1 MQDGMRHARGYWR
14 KCPLRMRGEET
25 GKAGRASMVQ
35 RGSDSGCGASGKL
48 SDHSAI
54 PRGWARATGPSQGG
68 CPRKSLRKERRQS
81 ASPAQ
86 SALGAA
92 PGAPSWLQKGQKAGS
107 GPTTLPAAEDAGT
120 ASTQPGRERALS
132 HRPPPFLGNQTP
144 RKLLDTLLLQVRT

>member
-68 CPRKSLRKERRQS
+68 CPRKSLRKERRQY

-92 PGAPSWLQKGQKAGS
+92 PGAPSWLQKGQKAGQWANHAPCRRRRRHRVPLS
-107 GPTTLPAAEDAGT
+107 PGESAHCLTVPLLFLGTRLPA
-120 ASTQPGRERALS
+120 
-132 HRPPPFLGNQTP
+132 NC
-144 RKLLDTLLLQVRT
+144 